1 MGRERNVHTQLA
13 EQSRRDSC
21 QTDLVS
27 GHGDKLSGPGKG
39 SELEHLSSLSVWG
52 LSMKPV
58 HFIPM
63 DYSSIGFCL
72 FFFFPSEIVHQT
84 VVNSSMSS
92 QEEVLIQRK
101 HFSQ

>member
-58 HFIPM
+58 HFISM
-63 DYSSIGFCL
+63 DYSSIGFC

>member
-72 FFFFPSEIVHQT
+72 FFFSLVKSYTKQ
-84 VVNSSMSS
+84 S
-92 QEEVLIQRK
+92 LIAPCQVRRK
-101 HFSQ
+101 Y